1 MTTIYWSATTN
12 GFHSDHIDGP
22 RTLHIADPDWKPSS
36 SGDDTPPPTI
46 EVKNPESTLPEDTV
60 PIEERERDRLLAGQ
74 ANGLIITSD
83 ENGYPTLVE
92 PPPTPLETLAAQ
104 KRHELDQ
111 ARDAAFAKGLEYDFD
126 GQVDVVQTRPQDQI
140 NLLGLSA
147 KAQRLIAAGQPDATL
162 TFRGGDNVNRELTA
176 IEIDKLTLE
185 ALRHIEEIYQKSW
198 LLKDELIKKTI
209 SKDRKSIKD
218 IRWQ

>member
-22 RTLHIADPDWKPSS
+22 RTLHIADPDWQPSS

-46 EVKNPESTLPEDTV
+46 EVKNPQSTLPEDAV

-92 PPPTPLETLAAQ
+92 PPPVPLETLAAQ
-104 KRHELDQ
+104 KRRELDQ
-111 ARDAAFAKGLEYDFD
+111 ARDAAFAKGLEYDFN
-126 GQVDVVQTRPQDQI
+126 GEIDVVQTRPQDQI

-147 KAQRLIAAGQPDATL
+147 KSQRLIAAGQPDATL
-162 TFRGGDNVNRELTA
+162 TFRSGDNVNRKLTA
-176 IEIDKLTLE
+176 KEIDALTLA
-185 ALRHIEEIYQKSW
+185 ALGYIESIYEHSW
-198 LLKDELIKKTI
+198 EVKDRLARAEKNGDRDTI
-209 SKDRKSIKD
+209 SSLT
-218 IRWQ
+218 W